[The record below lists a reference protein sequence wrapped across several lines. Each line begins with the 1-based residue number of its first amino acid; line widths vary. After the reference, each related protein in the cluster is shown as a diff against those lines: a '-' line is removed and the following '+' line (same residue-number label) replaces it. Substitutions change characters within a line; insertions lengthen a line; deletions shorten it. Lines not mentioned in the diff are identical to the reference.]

1 MSIKKSVIAAAVFAS
16 LSGVSMMANA
26 APSADV
32 TLEGIITN
40 STCDVSVNN
49 GLATLN
55 VGVYKAS
62 SFTPNTQ
69 QGSVALP
76 VELTNCADETGALI
90 IQGQSASSDPSK
102 QLFTAATGD
111 TVGFIIKDANDVQVA
126 ESQNVALDVTSADT
140 NSYSFNVGMGTT
152 DATPAAGSYS
162 VPVTVAYIVN

>member
-1 MSIKKSVIAAAVFAS
+1 
-16 LSGVSMMANA
+16 
-26 APSADV
+26 
-32 TLEGIITN
+32 IITN
-40 STCDVSVNN
+40 TTCDVSVNN

-76 VELTNCADETGALI
+76 VELTNCADEAGALI

-111 TVGFIIKDANDVQVA
+111 TVGFMIKDANDVQVA
-126 ESQNVALDVTSADT
+126 ES
-140 NSYSFNVGMGTT
+140 
-152 DATPAAGSYS
+152 
-162 VPVTVAYIVN
+162 

>member
-40 STCDVSVNN
+40 TTCDVSVNN

-111 TVGFIIKDANDVQVA
+111 TVGFMIKDVQVA

>member
-1 MSIKKSVIAAAVFAS
+1 MW
-16 LSGVSMMANA
+16 G
-26 APSADV
+26 
-32 TLEGIITN
+32 
-40 STCDVSVNN
+40 STKQV
-49 GLATLN
+49 L
-55 VGVYKAS
+55 Y
-62 SFTPNTQ
+62 PNTQ

-111 TVGFIIKDANDVQVA
+111 TVGFMIKDANDVQVA

>member
-40 STCDVSVNN
+40 TTCDVSVNN

-111 TVGFIIKDANDVQVA
+111 TVGFMIKDAKEGANKF
-126 ESQNVALDVTSADT
+126 L
-140 NSYSFNVGMGTT
+140 
-152 DATPAAGSYS
+152 
-162 VPVTVAYIVN
+162 I